1 MHYFPKIGIFKF
13 IMLFIL
19 SMVMSVLFAVP
30 YTVRVEMNGGTA
42 NSSAIL
48 IFLSS
53 LGLYLGILVFI
64 WWLSLTK
71 TDRARI
77 WEPAPARS
85 PGHIGFILAPFLLSL
100 PVNIIYV
107 LFLERFM
114 PDFLEKMME
123 AGNLPENILGSMEPL
138 SLFLLFLSVV
148 VMAPIVEE
156 IAFRGVLYN
165 LLGKRMP
172 LIAAAI
178 ISSIV
183 FGLMH
188 GTTFLQTA
196 VIGFVLAF
204 IYQVTGNLKIAI
216 LGHAANNGI
225 ALGQGILLAKGI
237 IKEGEASETVF
248 GGVMLVL
255 AIIMLVATV
264 KYLRKNS
271 FQSVFKDSAPMYK
284 QEIFEQHKLE
294 QKRLEQMRFNEEQ
307 KLLRD
312 NEFSS

>member
-1 MHYFPKIGIFKF
+1 MGYFSKIGIFKF
-13 IMLFIL
+13 LALFLL
-19 SMVMSVLFAVP
+19 SMVMSVLFVIP
-30 YTVRVEMNGGTA
+30 YTAWMTTNGPTP
-42 NSSAIL
+42 NSEAIV

-53 LGLYLGILVFI
+53 LGLYLGILIFI

-71 TDRARI
+71 TDRERI
-77 WEPAPARS
+77 LKPAPARS
-85 PGHIGFILAPFLLSL
+85 PGHIGFVFAPFLISL

-123 AGNLPENILGSMEPL
+123 AGNLPENLLGTMEPI

-165 LLGKRMP
+165 LLSDRMS

-178 ISSIV
+178 VSSLI
-183 FGLMH
+183 FGIMH

-204 IYQVTGNLKIAI
+204 IYQVTGDLKMAI
-216 LGHAANNGI
+216 LGHAANNGV
-225 ALGQGILLAKGI
+225 AFGQGVLLAKGI
-237 IKEGEASETVF
+237 IKEGEPSASIFGSVILLFTVIMI
-248 GGVMLVL
+248 V
-255 AIIMLVATV
+255 AIIR
-264 KYLRKNS
+264 YLRKNS
-271 FQSVFKDSAPMYK
+271 LKSIFQDSAPMFK
-284 QEIFEQHKLE
+284 HEIFEK
-294 QKRLEQMRFNEEQ
+294 KKLEQMRLEQIRLNENQ
-307 KLLRD
+307 
-312 NEFSS
+312 NPIG

>member
-1 MHYFPKIGIFKF
+1 MGYFSKIGIFKF
-13 IMLFIL
+13 FALFLL
-19 SMVMSVLFAVP
+19 SMVMSVLFVIP
-30 YTVRVEMNGGTA
+30 YTAWMTTNGPTP
-42 NSSAIL
+42 NSEAIV

-53 LGLYLGILVFI
+53 LGLYLGILIFI

-71 TDRARI
+71 TDRERI
-77 WEPAPARS
+77 LKPAPARS
-85 PGHIGFILAPFLLSL
+85 PGHIGFVFAPFLISL

-123 AGNLPENILGSMEPL
+123 AGNLPENLLGTMEPI

-165 LLGKRMP
+165 LLSDRMS

-178 ISSIV
+178 VSSLI
-183 FGLMH
+183 FGIMH

-204 IYQVTGNLKIAI
+204 IYQVTGDLKMAI
-216 LGHAANNGI
+216 LGHAANNGV
-225 ALGQGILLAKGI
+225 AFGQGVLLAKGI
-237 IKEGEASETVF
+237 IKEGEPSASIFGSVILLFTVIMI
-248 GGVMLVL
+248 V
-255 AIIMLVATV
+255 AIIR
-264 KYLRKNS
+264 YLRKNS
-271 FQSVFKDSAPMYK
+271 LKSIFQDSAPMFK
-284 QEIFEQHKLE
+284 HEIFEK
-294 QKRLEQMRFNEEQ
+294 KKLEQMRLEQIRLNENQ
-307 KLLRD
+307 
-312 NEFSS
+312 NPIG